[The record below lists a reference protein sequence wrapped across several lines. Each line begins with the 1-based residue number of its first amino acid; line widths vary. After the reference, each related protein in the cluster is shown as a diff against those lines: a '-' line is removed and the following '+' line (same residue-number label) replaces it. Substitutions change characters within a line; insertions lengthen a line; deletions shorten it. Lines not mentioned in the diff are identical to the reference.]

1 MDPLNEIEV
10 LIRARYPVLYVVS
23 WEERRVEQALTGIC
37 KTLGRTMH
45 VWSLTQGM
53 KPAIPRQSSSS
64 SSNPTTRLEL
74 EALLQIHEAPEQS
87 VVLLKD
93 FHAFMKD
100 TVVIRLLRD
109 LADKL
114 RGKAVTLVILAP
126 MLALPTELEKDI
138 TVLEFPLPTKAE
150 IEAKLNDVI
159 QTMASNDKV
168 DTNLS
173 AEDRER
179 LIKAGQ
185 GLTMDEIESCFART
199 LVEHKRFDLSVI
211 IEEKKQIIRKSGILE
226 FYPADSKLEDVG
238 GHDLLKDWLMKRSS
252 ALTDK
257 ARGFGIPTPKGLL
270 ILGVQGC
277 GKSLVAKA
285 VSAAWNLPLLKLDVG
300 RIFGSLVG
308 QSEENMRKA
317 IRVAEGV
324 APCILWADEL
334 EKGFG
339 GMSSS
344 GDSGT
349 SQRVLAT
356 FLSWMQEKTKPVF
369 MIATANDVTKLPPEL
384 LRKGRFDEIFFV
396 DLPSESEREMIFSI
410 HLKKR
415 KRDPGGFDLP
425 ALAKATAGYSGAE
438 IEQVVIAA
446 LFVAFDAGRELSQ
459 ADLEGEAQA
468 QVPLSRMMEF
478 EIDELRTW
486 ASVRARPSA
495 KKEED

>member
-1 MDPLNEIEV
+1 MDPLTEFEV
-10 LIRARYPVLYVVS
+10 LIRAKYPVLYVVS
-23 WEERRVEQALTGIC
+23 WEERRVEQALAGVC
-37 KTLGRTMH
+37 KTLGRQFH

-53 KPAIPRQSSSS
+53 KPVIAR
-64 SSNPTTRLEL
+64 SSNPANPATKLEL
-74 EALLQIHEAPEQS
+74 EALLQIHEAPDQT

-114 RGKAVTLVILAP
+114 RGKPVTMVILAP
-126 MLALPTELEKDI
+126 MLVLPVELEKDI
-138 TVLEFPLPTKAE
+138 TVLEFPLPNKAE

-159 QTMASNDKV
+159 AAMGNTDKV
-168 DTNLS
+168 DTSLTP
-173 AEDRER
+173 EDRER
-179 LIKAGQ
+179 IIKAGQ

-199 LVEHKRFDLSVI
+199 LVEHKRFDLSVV

-226 FYPADSKLEDVG
+226 FYPSDMRLEDVG
-238 GHDLLKDWLMKRSS
+238 GHDLLKDWLIKRSS
-252 ALTDK
+252 ALTDR

-270 ILGVQGC
+270 LLGVQGC

-339 GMSSS
+339 GMTSS

-384 LRKGRFDEIFFV
+384 LRKGRFDEIFFI
-396 DLPSESEREMIFSI
+396 DLPSPVERELIFSI

-415 KRDPGGFDLP
+415 KRDPANYDLKE
-425 ALAKATAGYSGAE
+425 LAEKTAGFSGAE

-446 LFVAFDAGRELSQ
+446 LFTAFDAGRELNQ
-459 ADLEGEAQA
+459 HDLTAEATA
-468 QVPLSRMMEF
+468 QVPLSTMMSE
-478 EIDELRTW
+478 EIADLRAW
-486 ASVRARPSA
+486 ASIRARPSA
-495 KKEED
+495 EV

>member
-1 MDPLNEIEV
+1 MDAAGEIEI
-10 LIRARYPVLYVVS
+10 LIRARYPVLYLVS
-23 WEERRVEQALTGIC
+23 WEERRVEQTLDGIC
-37 KTLGRTMH
+37 KTLNRKLFT
-45 VWSLTQGM
+45 WSLTQGM
-53 KPAIPRQSSSS
+53 KPEIRTSGGNSQ
-64 SSNPTTRLEL
+64 RLEL
-74 EALLQIHEAPEQS
+74 EALIQIHEAPDQS
-87 VVLLKD
+87 VILLKD

-100 TVVIRLLRD
+100 NTVIRLLRD

-114 RGKAVTLVILAP
+114 RGKAVTLIILAP
-126 MLALPTELEKDI
+126 FLQLPVEAEKEI
-138 TVLEFPLPTKAE
+138 TVIEFPLPSKAE

-159 QTMASNDKV
+159 QSMATNDKV
-168 DTNLS
+168 DTSLS
-173 AEDRER
+173 DEDRER
-179 LIKAGQ
+179 IIKAGQ
-185 GLTMDEIESCFART
+185 GLTMDEIESCFARS
-199 LVEHKRFDLSVI
+199 LVEHKKFDISVV
-211 IEEKKQIIRKSGILE
+211 IEEKQQIIRKSGLLE
-226 FYPADSKLEDVG
+226 FYPAEQRLEDVG
-238 GHDLLKDWLMKRSS
+238 GHDLLKDWLLKRRS

-277 GKSLVAKA
+277 GKSLIAKA

-339 GMSSS
+339 GMNAA

-396 DLPSESEREMIFSI
+396 DLPGDEERVTIFEI

-415 KRDPGGFDLP
+415 KRNPAGFDLK
-425 ALAKATAGYSGAE
+425 ALSKLTEGFSGAE
-438 IEQVVIAA
+438 IEQVVIAS

-459 ADLEGEAQA
+459 ADMEAEAKA
-468 QVPLSRMMEF
+468 QVPLSRMMEI
-478 EIDELRTW
+478 EINELREW
-486 ASVRARPSA
+486 AKVRARPSA
-495 KKEED
+495 KSEG